1 MYHTCIIHV
10 AIFSIH
16 VTLCDFLFK
25 SCVCIFLYHYC
36 MAPHIGVTVYPTI
49 YGHILHADL
58 WHFYEK
64 YHINCVPFVYYN
76 CTAPH
81 RCGSSVG
88 YLWTHQTTGE
98 ERAGASPT
106 DAKWRKWQSSYLVI
120 SHCILAYLIIS
131 HQWWIIISYQI
142 SSYVVICF
150 PSPIITYHILVA
162 YLCLLPN
169 NKNDTHHII
178 LPYLIICYAIFM
190 KSDKVQVLFWYHILA
205 VRSHWCKMIEMYQI
219 LSYIFICYHHLSL
232 ESLNLESPTKNM
244 YIWELPVLISGRTR
258 HRCAVHTYSSL
269 VQILILLIRIHRQ
282 TKKQLC
288 ARSIV
293 CYVLWLVS
301 DEMGWTSQ
309 IQWCTVL
316 PAKRI
321 ATCGLLGDGFNRPN
335 PHQSGSAPLP
345 VHIQQIPTTRL
356 STNQTKQTKQR
367 NKQKKQTN
375 WKTVEDSTFAPMFK
389 SQSWT

>member
-25 SCVCIFLYHYC
+25 SCFCIFLYHYC

-205 VRSHWCKMIEMYQI
+205 VRSHWCQMIEMYQI

-258 HRCAVHTYSSL
+258 HRCAVHTL
-269 VQILILLIRIHRQ
+269 FITCPDIDFADTDPQTNQEATLRKINCLLRTVTCVWRDGLNQPNLLMYGIACKAH
-282 TKKQLC
+282 C
-288 ARSIV
+288 D
-293 CYVLWLVS
+293 LWLARRWLQQAESSPVGVS
-301 DEMGWTSQ
+301 AA
-309 IQWCTVL
+309 
-316 PAKRI
+316 P
-321 ATCGLLGDGFNRPN
+321 
-335 PHQSGSAPLP
+335 SA
-345 VHIQQIPTTRL
+345 HPT
-356 STNQTKQTKQR
+356 
-367 NKQKKQTN
+367 
-375 WKTVEDSTFAPMFK
+375 DSNH
-389 SQSWT
+389 